1 MIFVTKKRNIL
12 TLACCDPTVNLLTC
26 MIQADIAN
34 VVYTTINWISAVHS
48 PTGTSSSVS
57 CCRPEIAS
65 LPAYNAGL
73 ASDAVKER
81 YGLDTI
87 AKLGSNE
94 NPHGAPPEVREALT
108 GLFDKLALYPE
119 AEPRL
124 RERLALYLN
133 EQMQAFILGNG
144 SEQLIRM
151 IMQGVVSPGDRVVT
165 VLPSFGLHILN
176 AVAMGGVVDAVPVT
190 DACEFDLEALC
201 AAVSARTRILIF
213 SNPSNPVGCMMTEAQ
228 LETLIN
234 ACPPDCLIVVD
245 EAYREYAAHTAHY
258 PDARRVLRRQSR
270 PWIVLGTFSKAW
282 GLAGLRIGWAL
293 SDTPALINAL
303 EAVRDPFNT
312 NIVAQ
317 LAALAALEGET
328 HMRESVTATV
338 RARDTLKAGIEDMGL
353 DVAPSSGNFLFVRL
367 PCLAAPV
374 AEALLRHGVIVKP
387 WKEPGFTDRIRVS
400 IGLDEENKRFT
411 EALRIILAEPP
422 ALEELP

>member
-1 MIFVTKKRNIL
+1 MIRVDI
-12 TLACCDPTVNLLTC
+12 VNL
-26 MIQADIAN
+26 
-34 VVYTTINWISAVHS
+34 VYTTTNWISAVHS
-48 PTGTSSSVS
+48 PPGTPSSVS
-57 CCRPEIAS
+57 CCRPEIAA

-81 YGLDTI
+81 YGLDSI

-94 NPHGAPPEVREALT
+94 NPHGAPPQVREILT
-108 GLFDKLALYPE
+108 DLFDKLALYPE

-124 RERLALYLN
+124 RARLATYLN
-133 EQMQAFILGNG
+133 ERVQALILGNG

-151 IMQGVVSPGDRVVT
+151 IMQGVISPGDRVVT

-190 DACEFDLEALC
+190 ETCEFDLQALC
-201 AAVSARTRILIF
+201 AAVSRPTRILIF

-228 LETLIN
+228 LETLIS
-234 ACPPDCLIVVD
+234 ACPPDCLIVID

-293 SDTPALINAL
+293 SDTPALIGAL

-317 LAALAALEGET
+317 LAALAALEGEN
-328 HMRESVTATV
+328 HMRESVAATV
-338 RARDTLKAGIEDMGL
+338 RARNALKAGIEAMGL
-353 DVAPSSGNFLFVRL
+353 KVALSSGNFLFVRL
-367 PCLAAPV
+367 PYPAALV

-400 IGLDEENKRFT
+400 IGLDEENMRFT
-411 EALRIILAEPP
+411 EALRAILAEPP

>member
-1 MIFVTKKRNIL
+1 MMRV
-12 TLACCDPTVNLLTC
+12 
-26 MIQADIAN
+26 DIASL
-34 VVYTTINWISAVHS
+34 VYTTINWISAVHS
-48 PTGTSSSVS
+48 PLGTPSSVS
-57 CCRPEIAS
+57 CCRPEIAA

-81 YGLDTI
+81 YGLNSI

-94 NPHGAPPEVREALT
+94 NPHGAPPQVRDALT
-108 GLFDKLALYPE
+108 SLFDKLALYPE
-119 AEPRL
+119 AEPKL
-124 RERLALYLN
+124 RARLATYLD
-133 EQMQAFILGNG
+133 ERMQALILGNG

-151 IMQGVVSPGDRVVT
+151 IMQGVISTGDRVVT

-176 AVAMGGVVDAVPVT
+176 AVAMGGVVDSVPVT
-190 DACEFDLEALC
+190 ETCDFDLQALC
-201 AAVSARTRILIF
+201 AAVSQPTRILIF
-213 SNPSNPVGCMMTEAQ
+213 SNPSNPVGCMMTETQ
-228 LETLIN
+228 LETLIS
-234 ACPPDCLIVVD
+234 ACPHDCLIVID

-317 LAALAALEGET
+317 LAALAALEGES
-328 HMRESVTATV
+328 HMRESVAATV
-338 RARDTLKAGIEDMGL
+338 RARDALKAKIEAMGL

-367 PCLAAPV
+367 PCPAAPV
-374 AEALLRHGVIVKP
+374 AETLLRHGVIVKP

-400 IGLDEENKRFT
+400 IGLDEENMRFT
-411 EALRIILAEPP
+411 VALRAILAEPP
-422 ALEELP
+422 ALEEVS